1 LTIVDDFG
9 QLNDWSWLWLVITI
23 LSQAITN
30 IFNRKFVN
38 QTKIPIL
45 QFSFFAYCFALLAT
59 CVIYVVESFIQF
71 KGIHYPLFTLHG
83 LARAEEVSNILLMN
97 QLNEVANYVLMIY
110 LAQKTFITR
119 ASVYGVVSTLYVIGE
134 GVYAGRMGQGTIY
147 FTLGT
152 WLEIVLFLSSY
163 ALIFFERIKNRNI
176 ARFKKRLETTFTKYL
191 EHHEDLTK

>member
-1 LTIVDDFG
+1 
-9 QLNDWSWLWLVITI
+9 
-23 LSQAITN
+23 
-30 IFNRKFVN
+30 
-38 QTKIPIL
+38 
-45 QFSFFAYCFALLAT
+45 
-59 CVIYVVESFIQF
+59 
-71 KGIHYPLFTLHG
+71 
-83 LARAEEVSNILLMN
+83 MN

-134 GVYAGRMGQGTIY
+134 GVYAGRMGEGNIY

-191 EHHEDLTK
+191 EHHEDLTR